1 MSSMPTTAA
10 QKESILF
17 FNKRNWFILTKIHT
31 FYEGWLAYQLA
42 NTALITIG
50 PSLFCKKQKK

>member
-1 MSSMPTTAA
+1 MPTTAA

-17 FNKRNWFILTKIHT
+17 FNKRNNFILTKIHT